1 MRTSLVFSPAELAQ
15 WSEGDWSQQPTVA
28 ITGVSNDSRSIQ
40 PGDLYVALRGPQW
53 DGHDFA
59 RDAITR
65 GAAAVMG
72 ERALLPDVP
81 TLRVSDSARALT
93 RIAAAHRDRCRAT
106 VIGITGSVGKT
117 SVKEWIADLLATV
130 HPVARTSGN
139 WNNEVGLPLSLLR
152 MHPED
157 TFGVFEVGMSHPG
170 ELHPLCTILRPDFGV
185 LTPIGPAHLEHF
197 TGMEGIAIEKS
208 TLSAAVPPS
217 GAIFLS
223 IDDPWYP
230 LLAAPVKG
238 RIIRLSMRDDKVD
251 YAGMRHQE
259 TLRVRERAS
268 GVEAV
273 YPLPLPGPYIA
284 DNALRAIAVA
294 RELGVT
300 VEQIQPAMASYQPP
314 GMRWRRETI
323 AGLTFI
329 NDAYNANPMS
339 MRAALA
345 AFRELPRGQGRWVV
359 LGGMR
364 ELGAA
369 SEQEH
374 QQLGTEVAAVEWEG
388 IITVGALGQKI
399 AEGAERAG
407 RRCWQV
413 ADTDAA
419 AAVLAN
425 HAAAGSWVLL
435 KASRGEQVE
444 RVLDALRKEQ
454 E

>member
-1 MRTSLVFSPAELAQ
+1 MSKPFAFHPEELAQ
-15 WSEGDWSQQPTVA
+15 WSGGLWNHLPSLPIV
-28 ITGVSNDSRSIQ
+28 GVSNDSRSIQ
-40 PGDLYVALRGPQW
+40 PGELYVALRGPQW
-53 DGHDFA
+53 DGHDFIP
-59 RDAITR
+59 DAIAR
-65 GAAAVMG
+65 GASAVVG
-72 ERALLPDVP
+72 EREAQLRVP
-81 TLRVSDSARALT
+81 TLRVPDSGRALT
-93 RIAAAHRDRCRAT
+93 GIAAAHRNRCRALI
-106 VIGITGSVGKT
+106 IGITGSVGKT
-117 SVKEWIADLLATV
+117 SVKEWIADLLSTV

-157 TFGVFEVGMSHPG
+157 AFGVFEIGMSHPG
-170 ELHPLCTILRPDFGV
+170 ELQPLCDVLRPDLGV

-197 TGMEGIAIEKS
+197 TGIEGIAIEKS
-208 TLSAAVPPS
+208 TLSAAVSSS
-217 GAIFLS
+217 GTVFLS

-230 LLAAPVKG
+230 VLAAPVRG
-238 RIIRLSMRDDKVD
+238 RIIHLSMQKVEAD
-251 YAGMRHQE
+251 YVGARESDG
-259 TLRVRERAS
+259 LRVIERSS

-294 RELGVT
+294 RELGVA
-300 VEQIQPAMASYQPP
+300 VEQIQPAMEHFQPP
-314 GMRWRRETI
+314 GMRWQRETI
-323 AGLTFI
+323 IGLTFI

-364 ELGAA
+364 ELGAT

-374 QQLGTEVAAVEWEG
+374 QKLGSEVAAVEWEG
-388 IITVGALGQKI
+388 IITVGALGQTI
-399 AEGAERAG
+399 AEGIEKAG
-407 RRCWQV
+407 TRCWQV

-419 AAVLAN
+419 AAVLAR
-425 HAAAGSWVLL
+425 HAAAGSSVLL
-435 KASRGEQVE
+435 KASRGEQLE
-444 RVLDALRKEQ
+444 RVLSALRKVE